1 MANITYTNADKNF
14 RSTGNSGS
22 ITMDR
27 QRMAILQMLQKDPAL
42 GSGYLLG
49 SAIGKKYWGDK
60 QAKSRAEANF
70 MVLHPNAT
78 RDQFNQYYKAIKSGM
93 SRNDA
98 LAQIGFAPMREYG
111 AGDTTGVQVSRD
123 ANGNLTGISTGPQSA
138 WDAREKALNEYKNGG
153 GNVLY
158 EGRTGA
164 NAVAP
169 AADNIPRT
177 PQQSGQVP
185 ITTKNAGLIGGMV
198 DPQKAYQAMENKAT
212 YNPGNTPTAKA
223 DYNGVR
229 DQGNVMHASV
239 SVPATAPAVVPQ
251 VQDAA
256 PNLAVANGNNV
267 PVPTNFVPEEE
278 AGLMQ
283 GLANGFTSD
292 AGIPNGVGL
301 QYQADPNNPSFLD
314 KYLDGATFGLRYV
327 VDPDNPSFL
336 DKIFG

>member
-22 ITMDR
+22 LTMDR
-27 QRMAILQMLQKDPAL
+27 QRLAILQMMQKDPQMMT
-42 GSGYLLG
+42 GYLIG

-123 ANGNLTGISTGPQSA
+123 ANGSLTGISTGPQSA

-153 GNVLY
+153 GKVLY

-185 ITTKNAGLIGGMV
+185 VTTKNAGLMV
-198 DPQKAYQAMENKAT
+198 DPQKAYQAMENKST

-229 DQGNVMHASV
+229 NQGNIIDTGSDIPVADALPPMPTIHGGSIEPHGGGGANQAPFAQ
-239 SVPATAPAVVPQ
+239 VPEVVE
-251 VQDAA
+251 AA
-256 PNLAVANGNNV
+256 PNLAV
-267 PVPTNFVPEEE
+267 
-278 AGLMQ
+278 
-283 GLANGFTSD
+283 D
-292 AGIPNGVGL
+292 
-301 QYQADPNNPSFLD
+301 NNPYAEYGYGVNEESDFNNGGLLAQLAE
-314 KYLDGATFGLRYV
+314 YLKSKAFTNEF
-327 VDPDNPSFL
+327 
-336 DKIFG
+336 

>member
-22 ITMDR
+22 LTMDR
-27 QRMAILQMLQKDPAL
+27 QRLAILQMMQKDPQMMT
-42 GSGYLLG
+42 GYLIG

-153 GNVLY
+153 GKVLY

-185 ITTKNAGLIGGMV
+185 VTTKNAGLIGGMV
-198 DPQKAYQAMENKAT
+198 DPQKAYQAMENKST

-229 DQGNVMHASV
+229 NQGNIIDTGSDIPVADALPPMPTIHGGSIEPHGGGGANQAPFAQ
-239 SVPATAPAVVPQ
+239 VPEVVE
-251 VQDAA
+251 AA
-256 PNLAVANGNNV
+256 PNLAV
-267 PVPTNFVPEEE
+267 
-278 AGLMQ
+278 
-283 GLANGFTSD
+283 D
-292 AGIPNGVGL
+292 
-301 QYQADPNNPSFLD
+301 NNPYAEYGYGVNEESDFNNGGLLAQLAE
-314 KYLDGATFGLRYV
+314 YLKSKAFTNVF
-327 VDPDNPSFL
+327 
-336 DKIFG
+336 

>member
-1 MANITYTNADKNF
+1 M
-14 RSTGNSGS
+14 
-22 ITMDR
+22 
-27 QRMAILQMLQKDPAL
+27 QKDPQMMT
-42 GSGYLLG
+42 GYLIG

-153 GNVLY
+153 GKVLY

-185 ITTKNAGLIGGMV
+185 VTTK
-198 DPQKAYQAMENKAT
+198 
-212 YNPGNTPTAKA
+212 TPSDLTPFPTFI
-223 DYNGVR
+223 D
-229 DQGNVMHASV
+229 
-239 SVPATAPAVVPQ
+239 ATA
-251 VQDAA
+251 
-256 PNLAVANGNNV
+256 LG
-267 PVPTNFVPEEE
+267 
-278 AGLMQ
+278 
-283 GLANGFTSD
+283 
-292 AGIPNGVGL
+292 
-301 QYQADPNNPSFLD
+301 
-314 KYLDGATFGLRYV
+314 
-327 VDPDNPSFL
+327 
-336 DKIFG
+336 